1 MEDLK
6 IANELL
12 KSEIIQLTHKNKV
25 YQEVVEYYANPL
37 NKYDKGIIA
46 RNAFKNLT
54 IKNYKYNR
62 INDLVFNPIATYSGS
77 DDYE

>member
-12 KSEIIQLTHKNKV
+12 KLEIIKLTHKNKV

-37 NKYDKGIIA
+37 NKYDKGLIA
-46 RNAFKNLT
+46 RQAFINLSNP
-54 IKNYKYNR
+54 KYKYNR
-62 INDLVFNPIATYSGS
+62 INDLIVNPIAGFLG
-77 DDYE
+77 DEDYE

>member
-37 NKYDKGIIA
+37 NKYDQGVIA
-46 RNAFKNLT
+46 RKAFKNLT

-62 INDLVFNPIATYSGS
+62 INDLMFNPIATYSGS